1 MAAPTGRP
9 ALATAPSSAPAAAG
23 ATSSPPE
30 TSTRDAIAAVARRM
44 FAEDG
49 YAGTSLRAIA
59 RAVGVDPALVVRHFG
74 SKEGLFLD
82 TLEVQGQFAG
92 AIDGPIDGMGARLVR
107 YLIDPQTRKERLR
120 TISAMTMAADRQDI
134 RARLQLTIV
143 AGIVEPLMDR
153 MTGQDRLIRAHL
165 IAALLNGLLSQF
177 AIVQDAELLNADVE
191 VLAETAGRA
200 IQVLI
205 ES

>member
-1 MAAPTGRP
+1 
-9 ALATAPSSAPAAAG
+9 
-23 ATSSPPE
+23 
-30 TSTRDAIAAVARRM
+30 M